1 MTSLNEAIQLIEKG
15 DWEAAHSI
23 VQDETSALGSWAHG
37 VIHMLE
43 GDTQNARY
51 WYKRAGKTFPSH
63 FNIKIEIKALKSA
76 LTKQP

>member
-15 DWEAAHSI
+15 DWKAAHSI
-23 VQDETSALGSWAHG
+23 VQDETCALGSWAHG

-51 WYKRAGKTFPSH
+51 WYKRAGKKIPSD

-76 LTKQP
+76 LTEQP

>member
-15 DWEAAHSI
+15 DWKAAHSI

-51 WYKRAGKTFPSH
+51 WYKRAGKKIPSD

-76 LTKQP
+76 LTEQP